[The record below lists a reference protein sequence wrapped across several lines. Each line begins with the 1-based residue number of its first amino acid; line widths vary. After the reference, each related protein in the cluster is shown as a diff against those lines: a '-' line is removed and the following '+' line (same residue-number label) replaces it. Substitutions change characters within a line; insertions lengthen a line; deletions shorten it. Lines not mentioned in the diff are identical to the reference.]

1 MVEDEKTIE
10 ENWDEPI
17 DYPYI
22 SSRNIMFRVI
32 EYIDGRYK
40 SPDEDVLK
48 TDFHFLSF
56 QKDDLVVLA
65 ARPAIGK
72 TAFVLSLANQL
83 ILKKKIPVGFV
94 APVWSEEDIGMR
106 LLAIETGV
114 SIPKI
119 RHGMLKVDD
128 FRKILECA
136 VQYFEAPFYL
146 FNEPNCSFKAI
157 KRTAINMAM
166 ENHIQ
171 LLIVDGFEYLQE
183 MIDSEENHYRIKLTY
198 LLSEFKRL
206 AIELHIPVILVME
219 MPKTKH
225 YYEPTLWDFRRY
237 MIIPDRADKVLFLHR
252 DRLQAY
258 TKSQDAKLIV
268 AKNNCGPTGD
278 IDLEFYPDIVKFSWK
293 QTY

>member
-1 MVEDEKTIE
+1 MAEEEKIEE

-17 DYPYI
+17 EYGYI
-22 SSRNIMFRVI
+22 SGKEVMFRVI
-32 EYIDGRYK
+32 EDIENRYK
-40 SPDEDVLK
+40 APDEDVLK
-48 TDFHFLSF
+48 ADLHWLSF

-72 TAFVLSLANQL
+72 TAFVLSLVNQL
-83 ILKKKIPVGFV
+83 VLKKKIPVGFAV
-94 APVWSEEDIGMR
+94 PIWSEEVIGMR

-114 SIPKI
+114 PGQKI
-119 RHGMLKVDD
+119 RSGMLKVDD
-128 FRKILECA
+128 VRKIQECA
-136 VQYFEAPFYL
+136 GQYFDAPFYL

-157 KRTAINMAM
+157 KRNTIEMAM
-166 ENHIQ
+166 EKHIEV
-171 LLIVDGFEYLQE
+171 LIVDGFEYLQE
-183 MIDSEENHYRIKLTY
+183 IIDGDEKSYRITLTY

-206 AIELHIPVILVME
+206 AVELHIPVILVME

-225 YYEPTLWDFRRY
+225 DYEPTLWDFRRY

-252 DRLQAY
+252 DRLMTY

-278 IDLEFYPDIVKFSWK
+278 IPLEFNPDIGKFSSK
-293 QTY
+293 YSV